1 MLSVFLLAPAGLS
14 GEETEGALWRYT
26 FEEPQGDWRAAEFDD
41 SQWQRGA
48 PGFGNQDLPAFQR
61 GRVKTEWSTPHIWIR
76 FDVDLLE
83 TPWWAALVFSHDE
96 DLEIYVNGHLAV
108 EEKGFITG
116 YAQKY
121 LDCGSGGI
129 LKKGRNLVAAHC
141 VQRTG
146 GQFVDTAFESYR
158 GETRITPQE
167 DAVPRPEYPRPQLK
181 RNEWLNLNGTWEFEI
196 DRKGTGLERGLHR
209 GKRLERCIT
218 VPFAPESALS
228 GVGET
233 DFLKRVWYF
242 RGVQIPESW
251 DGQRLLLHFGAVD
264 YTTTVW
270 VNGRKA
276 GEHRG
281 GFTPFCIDITPFVV
295 DRYAGITVLAEDPMD
310 DGLQAT
316 GKQSRKLESHGCVYT
331 RTTGIWQTVWLEP
344 VPAVR
349 VGALRVEGM
358 PDQSQVLVNVQLE
371 GAAAGAVVHGSV
383 YLEGA
388 AMGEASTPAR
398 WRGTR
403 LTIPLSEVK
412 LWNPGD
418 PHLYDLMIRVESKGE
433 AIDSVETY
441 FGLRTIEIDG
451 VRVLINGRSVFQ
463 RLVLDQGFYPKG
475 IFTAPSDEA
484 LVADI
489 EMAMD
494 LGFNGARLHMKL
506 FEPRF
511 LYWAD
516 RRGYLIWGEYPNW
529 GLDYSDPRAMA
540 NHQTEWFEALER
552 DRNHPSIVGW
562 CPFNETR
569 ATQYSQGI
577 LNAYLATRAA
587 DPTRPVIDTSG
598 YVHVRTDI
606 YDCHNYTQDA
616 ATLRA
621 LFDSFARGGTPW
633 NNSSADAPYGGQPFM
648 VSEFGGTRWG
658 PGKPGWGYGNDPKN
672 VEEFYSRFEELCT
685 ALMDNPRFF
694 GFCYTQLYDIEQE
707 MNGLYTYERQ
717 LKFNPERIRPVL
729 TRRAAIED

>member
-1 MLSVFLLAPAGLS
+1 
-14 GEETEGALWRYT
+14 
-26 FEEPQGDWRAAEFDD
+26 
-41 SQWQRGA
+41 
-48 PGFGNQDLPAFQR
+48 
-61 GRVKTEWSTPHIWIR
+61 
-76 FDVDLLE
+76 
-83 TPWWAALVFSHDE
+83 
-96 DLEIYVNGHLAV
+96 
-108 EEKGFITG
+108 
-116 YAQKY
+116 
-121 LDCGSGGI
+121 
-129 LKKGRNLVAAHC
+129 
-141 VQRTG
+141 
-146 GQFVDTAFESYR
+146 
-158 GETRITPQE
+158 
-167 DAVPRPEYPRPQLK
+167 
-181 RNEWLNLNGTWEFEI
+181 
-196 DRKGTGLERGLHR
+196 
-209 GKRLERCIT
+209 
-218 VPFAPESALS
+218 
-228 GVGET
+228 
-233 DFLKRVWYF
+233 
-242 RGVQIPESW
+242 
-251 DGQRLLLHFGAVD
+251 
-264 YTTTVW
+264 
-270 VNGRKA
+270 
-276 GEHRG
+276 
-281 GFTPFCIDITPFVV
+281 
-295 DRYAGITVLAEDPMD
+295 
-310 DGLQAT
+310 
-316 GKQSRKLESHGCVYT
+316 
-331 RTTGIWQTVWLEP
+331 
-344 VPAVR
+344 
-349 VGALRVEGM
+349 
-358 PDQSQVLVNVQLE
+358 
-371 GAAAGAVVHGSV
+371 
-383 YLEGA
+383 
-388 AMGEASTPAR
+388 MGEASTPAR

-403 LTIPLSEVK
+403 LTIPLSEIK